1 MIALRLDIDETVGGG
16 HFQRCMALAGSL
28 PCDKVLLL
36 FRADEG
42 FFNQRST
49 AFSSLRIPRELPLEA
64 EAAYLAK
71 ERPDLALEAIFL
83 DISNARSYSQLA
95 VLPTYFSS
103 MTKLCPNIVLI
114 DGMPPD
120 AILSRLPD
128 PEVKFVLTPY
138 VGAKR
143 QSGAF
148 THLCGPDYFILP
160 KRKVSVNSGKRAI
173 AASARKILVT
183 MGRSDPAEATIQLL
197 GKVLEPLVSRHPD
210 LQISVVVGDLF
221 SEDHKRKLRTL
232 ASNFKEYLALLEQQT
247 DLLPLFEQTDFAIT
261 SSGLTKYEL
270 AFSGTPCAFV
280 AMDPAM
286 KGINEEFSKAGSG
299 MSLGQVDTLDSS
311 QLVATILNIL
321 KDQEKR
327 IQMSQAGSLLIDGQG
342 TSRLVNAT
350 LGAKV

>member
-120 AILSRLPD
+120 AILSLLPD
-128 PEVKFVLTPY
+128 PEVRFVLTPY

-148 THLCGPDYFILP
+148 THLCGPNYFILP

-286 KGINEEFSKAGSG
+286 KGIDEEFSKAGSG
-299 MSLGQVDTLDSS
+299 VSLGQVDTLDSS
-311 QLVATILNIL
+311 QLVASILNIL
-321 KDQEKR
+321 QDQKKR
-327 IQMSQAGSLLIDGQG
+327 LQMSQAGSRLIDGQG

-350 LGAKV
+350 LGAKA